1 MISFVVFMGFFFFGG
16 FHQIWC
22 FVWYPGGLHFFF
34 PDGFMVLFDLYI
46 YIYIIIWLLPKT
58 LSQNPH
64 LQPNNFPQTTLIFS
78 SLSQFIK
85 HPVAKKIPERGAVNW
100 ESVTRNWGR
109 MTWRAPQWPLTLQ
122 PVLLPLKL
130 ELGTILPPENWE
142 QAIAEDDDEIPV
154 AVEEVSTT
162 AMATRHRR
170 TIFQILIVQ
179 SCC

>member
-1 MISFVVFMGFFFFGG
+1 MYFFF
-16 FHQIWC
+16 
-22 FVWYPGGLHFFF
+22 
-34 PDGFMVLFDLYI
+34 DGFMVLFDLCFFI
-46 YIYIIIWLLPKT
+46 YYNLVA
-58 LSQNPH
+58 SQNAFTKST
-64 LQPNNFPQTTLIFS
+64 QPNNFPQNTLIFS

-85 HPVAKKIPERGAVNW
+85 HPVAKKKIPEKGAVSW
-100 ESVTRNWGR
+100 ESVTRNWWR
-109 MTWRAPQWPLTLQ
+109 MTSRAPQWPLTLQ

-170 TIFQILIVQ
+170 TIFQILIVR

>member
-1 MISFVVFMGFFFFGG
+1 MGLFLFV
-16 FHQIWC
+16 C
-22 FVWYPGGLHFFF
+22 
-34 PDGFMVLFDLYI
+34 
-46 YIYIIIWLLPKT
+46 LLPKT

-64 LQPNNFPQTTLIFS
+64 LQPNNFPQNTLIFS

-170 TIFQILIVQ
+170 TIFQILIVR